1 MNSAVRSASSPRGS
15 APEPAVTEDGHRLL
29 LVSHYFAGHR
39 GGVEL
44 VAEAL
49 ARRLCTD
56 HGWHVMWMASDSDA
70 LPVDPP
76 AELTAA
82 SARAC
87 NWTEE
92 HLGFP
97 WPIWSPVA
105 LRSLWRAVGAADVV
119 HLHDAL
125 YFGNAFAWGFARLRR
140 VPVLVTQHVGTVPYR
155 SFVLRTLHRVANRT
169 LGRMIL
175 SAAQRVVFISPAVR
189 DEFAGFCRFAE
200 PPGYLP
206 NGVDLATYCPE
217 GSLSADPSIV
227 AARAAHRL
235 IVLFVGRFVEKKG
248 LPLLRCLAQRCDEIL
263 WVFAGNGPLD
273 PATWGLPNVHVVRG
287 ISGGEL
293 ASLYRAADLLVL
305 PSVGEGFPLVVQE
318 AMACGTPVL
327 VSEEVAAGCPE
338 ARQVMLVEPVGPPH
352 SSERWT
358 GRIALLGRDRKA
370 LRARGRDGATF
381 ASAHWSWRTTAAAY
395 AAEFSRLVRQR

>member
-1 MNSAVRSASSPRGS
+1 MTLPTRQPRGPTSDSSAAVSPRVGQ
-15 APEPAVTEDGHRLL
+15 RLL
-29 LVSHYFAGHR
+29 LVTHYYAAHR

-56 HGWHVMWMASDSDA
+56 HGWHVVWMASDSDA
-70 LPVDPP
+70 SPLDPP
-76 AELTAA
+76 AELTAVP
-82 SARAC
+82 ARAC
-87 NWTEE
+87 NWTEKR
-92 HLGFP
+92 LGFP

-105 LRSLWRAVGAADVV
+105 LRSLWQAVGAADVV

-140 VPVLVTQHVGTVPYR
+140 VPVMVTQHVGNVPYR
-155 SFVLRTLHRVANRT
+155 SFALRTLHRVANRT

-175 SAAQRVVFISPAVR
+175 STAQHVVFISPAVR

-206 NGVDLATYCPE
+206 NGVDPAIYGPE
-217 GSLSADPSIV
+217 GSLWADPSIV

-263 WVFAGNGPLD
+263 WVFAGSGPLD
-273 PATWGLPNVHVVRG
+273 PATWGFPNVHVVRG

-358 GRIALLGRDRKA
+358 ARIALLGRDRKA

-395 AAEFSRLVRQR
+395 ATEFSRLGRQQ